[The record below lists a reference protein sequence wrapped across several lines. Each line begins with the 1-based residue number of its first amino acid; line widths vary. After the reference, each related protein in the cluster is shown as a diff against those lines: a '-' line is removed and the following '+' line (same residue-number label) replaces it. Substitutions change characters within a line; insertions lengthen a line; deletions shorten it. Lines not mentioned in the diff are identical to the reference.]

1 MTGSRK
7 MRGAEFDRAYMRDMV
22 QDHEKDVK
30 KFRQEAEHAN
40 DPDLKSLRAADA
52 AGARAAPEA
61 GA

>member
-1 MTGSRK
+1 

-40 DPDLKSLRAADA
+40 DADLKASR
-52 AGARAAPEA
+52 RRRCRCSSST
-61 GA
+61 